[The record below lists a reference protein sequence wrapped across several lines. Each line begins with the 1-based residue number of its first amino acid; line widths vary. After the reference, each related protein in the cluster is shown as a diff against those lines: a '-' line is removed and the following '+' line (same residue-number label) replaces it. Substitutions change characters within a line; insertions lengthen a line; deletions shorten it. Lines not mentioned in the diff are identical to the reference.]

1 MKPTVLVA
9 VCAAASLF
17 LAGAADAATTTS
29 SFQGSLSPTKAGTK
43 KAPKNVTL
51 KANAT
56 IQTDDGSQP
65 PQATSILVGMDR
77 NIVVNS
83 KDFVVKGCTV
93 AQLNN
98 SKDIDDP
105 VCRKAKIGRATATAR
120 LDQAPLT
127 FDTRLYAGGSKS
139 IIVVVKQTAGIG
151 CCGIYAAFSSPIVSL
166 SRPFGKGLN
175 ITIDRNLLQPLPGVF
190 PSLTALNNVTIGAT
204 KRVSKRVRVKGKLR
218 TRSVS
223 VRFLSSVGCSSAKW
237 NLRNVFKFHSTPKV
251 PTPGPDLTRDITTAC
266 RK

>member
-1 MKPTVLVA
+1 MGATITPPFRPGGQGSNPTAHDWAFPGQAWGQPHRPGGAMKPTVLVA

-105 VCRKAKIGRATATAR
+105 
-120 LDQAPLT
+120 
-127 FDTRLYAGGSKS
+127 
-139 IIVVVKQTAGIG
+139 
-151 CCGIYAAFSSPIVSL
+151 
-166 SRPFGKGLN
+166 
-175 ITIDRNLLQPLPGVF
+175 
-190 PSLTALNNVTIGAT
+190 
-204 KRVSKRVRVKGKLR
+204 
-218 TRSVS
+218 
-223 VRFLSSVGCSSAKW
+223 
-237 NLRNVFKFHSTPKV
+237 
-251 PTPGPDLTRDITTAC
+251 
-266 RK
+266 